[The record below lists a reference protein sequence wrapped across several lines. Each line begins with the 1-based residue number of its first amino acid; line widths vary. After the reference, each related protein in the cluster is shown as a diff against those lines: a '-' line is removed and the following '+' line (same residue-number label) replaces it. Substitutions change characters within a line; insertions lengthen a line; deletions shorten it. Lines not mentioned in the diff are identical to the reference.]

1 MLTNVGE
8 VMFKLNLTKLQ
19 CHPDATLAPPRRY
32 TGTSVIIVNPHI
44 QVLLTVLHVM
54 TCLKVTK
61 QCDHFHTFTTT
72 LVILDVSAE
81 EVSHT

>member
-1 MLTNVGE
+1 MLHWH
-8 VMFKLNLTKLQ
+8 Q
-19 CHPDATLAPPRRY
+19 CHF
-32 TGTSVIIVNPHI
+32 VNPHI

-81 EVSHT
+81 EVSHTHNYDAIDQSHDRFSYMYALRDPKLG